1 MSKRTKTITII
12 AVAAVII
19 LLFLIPRLTSSK
31 KGPAAVNAG
40 KAAKGPLP
48 VKAYVIKS
56 EKLGNSVLTSG
67 TVLANEEV
75 ALISEVSGKITKIAF
90 KEGSHVKAGEL
101 LVKINDSELRAS
113 LARAKYRI
121 ELLQDR
127 EGRQKQL
134 LKKEAISQED
144 YDVSLNE
151 LNIAR
156 AEAALIEAQLD
167 KTEIRAPFSG
177 IIGLKNVSEGSYVT
191 SSTVIANLQN
201 VSPVKI
207 DFSIPEKYAGVVA
220 TGDEVRFKIAGNEK
234 NYSGKV
240 YAVEPKIDPLTRTL
254 KIRALY
260 ANADGKV
267 LPGSFAEVELV
278 LHEIEN
284 ALMVPTQAIVPE
296 LKGQKVFL
304 CKNGKA
310 VPQSVA
316 TGIRTDIRVQL
327 TNGVSANDTIITS
340 GILQLKAGMP
350 VNITDFN

>member
-1 MSKRTKTITII
+1 MSKRTKTILFT
-12 AVAAVII
+12 VLAAVII
-19 LLFLIPRLTSSK
+19 SLFLIPRITSSK
-31 KGPAAVNAG
+31 AAPSSANTR
-40 KAAKGPLP
+40 KAVKGPLP
-48 VKAYVIKS
+48 VKAYIIKS

-75 ALISEVSGKITKIAF
+75 ALISEVSGKITRIAF
-90 KEGSHVKAGEL
+90 KEGSHIKAGDL

-113 LARAKYRI
+113 LSRAKYRV

-151 LNIAR
+151 LNIAKS
-156 AEAALIEAQLD
+156 EAALIQAQLD

-191 SSTVIANLQN
+191 SSTVIASLQN
-201 VSPVKI
+201 VHPVKI
-207 DFSIPEKYAGVVA
+207 DFSVPEKYAGVVR
-220 TGDEVRFKIAGNEK
+220 TGDEVKFKISGNEK
-234 NYSGKV
+234 VYSGKV
-240 YAVEPKIDPLTRTL
+240 YAVEPKIDPMTRTL

-260 ANADGKV
+260 QNSDGKV

-310 VPQSVA
+310 ISQPVE